1 MVESTVLTPQKVVE
15 FKDVTKTFGD
25 LVIYEHMDLSV
36 HRGEVF
42 TIIGGSGQGKSVCLK
57 MMIGLLRA
65 DSGEVLFNGE
75 DVGALD
81 DDGLRRVRR
90 KVAYVFQGGALFDS
104 MSVVENI
111 GYGLKEHAED
121 RSKVTDE
128 AVREKATAC
137 VELVG
142 LERSV
147 LDQCPSSLSG
157 GMRKRVALARSI
169 ALEPEVILY
178 DEPTTGLDPKN
189 IKKIGEMIRKLQNDL
204 RVTSIVVTHDMPMAR
219 RVSDRVAMLFEH
231 KFPFIGTV
239 PQMWHSKHAEV
250 RDFIHGT
257 LRRPPAGQH
266 AAREGQ
272 HGA

>member
-1 MVESTVLTPQKVVE
+1 MVESTVLTPQIVIQ
-15 FKDVTKTFGD
+15 FKDVTKAFGEN
-25 LVIYEHMDLSV
+25 VIYEHMDLEV
-36 HRGEVF
+36 RKGETF
-42 TIIGGSGQGKSVCLK
+42 TIIGGSGLGKSVCLK

-65 DSGEVLFNGE
+65 DSGQVLFGGE

-90 KVAYVFQGGALFDS
+90 RVAYVFQGGALFDS
-104 MSVVENI
+104 MSVVDNI
-111 GYGLKEHAED
+111 GYGLREHAED
-121 RSKVTDE
+121 RAKLQDE
-128 AVREKATAC
+128 EIRAKAKAC
-137 VELVG
+137 IELVG
-142 LERSV
+142 LPADI
-147 LDQCPSSLSG
+147 LDQFPASLSG

-204 RVTSIVVTHDMPMAR
+204 HVTSIVVTHDMPMAR
-219 RVSDRVAMLFEH
+219 RVSDRVAMLYEH
-231 KFPFIGTV
+231 QFPFVGTV
-239 PQMWHSKHAEV
+239 QQMWHSKHAEV

-257 LRRPPAGQH
+257 LRRQPHGAQ
-266 AAREGQ
+266 AAREGH